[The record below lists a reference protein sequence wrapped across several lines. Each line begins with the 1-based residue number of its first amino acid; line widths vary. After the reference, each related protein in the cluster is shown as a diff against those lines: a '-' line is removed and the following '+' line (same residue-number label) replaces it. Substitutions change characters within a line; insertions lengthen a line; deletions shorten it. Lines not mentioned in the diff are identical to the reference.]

1 MRKFIAA
8 VILSFMCL
16 PLCKAEAP
24 FALLEEGAADYS
36 ITDKLAAKQKVTF
49 KIKDYVNKQTNP
61 DLITYTQTA
70 FAEWFGNVLTLAA
83 RNEKSAQ
90 AIKPFEDKI
99 KFAATPANY
108 RNVAYGEKADLE
120 IRFTDLST
128 IRKECE
134 DSAAAGCFIPDIK
147 IIWTLYPE
155 KITPPF
161 GKDDKV
167 RSVIIHE
174 FGHALTLG
182 DLYHGGLYGDT
193 SSLDRQHGS
202 GIQKSIMNQEKHLT
216 CDDADGAVYALYYAL
231 KRRNSS
237 MAGFDFPSFC
247 KGRYFK
253 NGVLVTKEVT
263 YDDEDGFRW
272 FFTNCNGSNV
282 ALALK
287 VNVKN
292 FKNPFE
298 FIQDKKCVAPIL
310 GDDSFKDITGNI
322 EAYKK
327 VFPYLA
333 NYNKNIL
340 AKNKGEKVY
349 HKALTK
355 GTGAIDLFVHTGGFA
370 PLFAYAVAEGKIL
383 YLYAYLDEGYN
394 FIYDYPFRFGYKHG
408 SDSCGLAGCHEKH
421 GLSEVFVYSQE
432 YPHPVYVMGNRN
444 DNKTLCA
451 YDQKGCDKMRDASKK
466 YRAFF
471 EQNLGTV
478 RPLGGWLPSKERQ
491 NKVTESLSWHYSL
504 IKMFPPKK
512 KYTTPFQI
520 GFRDLGSNA
529 GKTQQSKKVSG
540 QITRLS
546 PF

>member
-8 VILSFMCL
+8 VILLFMCL

-70 FAEWFGNVLTLAA
+70 FAEWFGNVLTLAV

-90 AIKPFEDKI
+90 VIKPFEDKI

-120 IRFTDLST
+120 VRFTDLSM
-128 IRKECE
+128 IKKACE
-134 DSAAAGCFIPDIK
+134 DSAAAGCYIPDDK
-147 IIWTLYPE
+147 IIWAVYPE

-161 GKDDKV
+161 SKTDKD
-167 RSVIIHE
+167 RMVIIHE
-174 FGHALTLG
+174 FGHAITLD
-182 DLYHGGLYGDT
+182 DLYHGGFYGGENF
-193 SSLDRQHGS
+193 SDRQHGS
-202 GIQKSIMNQEKHLT
+202 GIQKSIMNKEPYLT
-216 CDDADGAVYALYYAL
+216 CDDADAAVFVVYYAI
-231 KRRNSS
+231 RRKKPS
-237 MAGFDFPSFC
+237 MPEFDFPSFC
-247 KGRYFK
+247 KGREFK
-253 NGVLVTKEVT
+253 KGVLVNQEFS
-263 YDDEDGFRW
+263 YDDEDGFRM

-282 ALALK
+282 VPALK
-287 VNVKN
+287 VNIKN

-310 GDDSFKDITGNI
+310 GDNSFKNITGNI
-322 EAYKK
+322 ESYKK

-333 NYNKNIL
+333 DYSKNIL
-340 AKNKGEKVY
+340 AKNKEEKIY

-355 GTGAIDLFVHTGGFA
+355 GAGAIDLFVHTGGFT

-421 GLSEVFVYSQE
+421 GLNEVFVYSQE
-432 YPHPVYVMGNRN
+432 YPYPVYVMGNRE

-451 YDQKGCDKMRDASKK
+451 YRQKDCEKMRDAGRK

-478 RPLGGWLPSKERQ
+478 QPLGGWLSAERQ
-491 NKVTESLSWHYSL
+491 KKVTESLSWHYSL

-512 KYTTPFQI
+512 KYVNQFQI
-520 GFRDLGSNA
+520 GFKDFGSNA
-529 GKTQQSKKVSG
+529 GKTQQGKKVSG
-540 QITRLS
+540 QITRLN
-546 PF
+546 FF